1 MWISDRKNFAHDAS
15 LPIRKVSQISNE
27 IPATTPHQLQSNWLW
42 KKMVKHLMWIMVR
55 KTRPVD
61 ICRYYTRKTKI
72 CGHKFHKYVQHM
84 LRKQAEQICS
94 EMDKLMQLLLKNSQ
108 AAWILMST
116 AMAHQLGYNLTLQY
130 PGDMLESANMV
141 DNHPPRPFGGYFKR
155 FFMTMTITCIFVKM
169 TTAPMSWTIVVVV
182 VC

>member
-1 MWISDRKNFAHDAS
+1 MEKNGQAS
-15 LPIRKVSQISNE
+15 N
-27 IPATTPHQLQSNWLW
+27 
-42 KKMVKHLMWIMVR
+42 
-55 KTRPVD
+55 VD
-61 ICRYYTRKTKI
+61 YGEENPTGPNYTKI

-94 EMDKLMQLLLKNSQ
+94 EMDKVMQLLLKNSQ

-116 AMAHQLGYNLTLQY
+116 SAMAHQLDYNLTLQY

-155 FFMTMTITCIFVKM
+155 FFNDNDNDLHLCQNDYCTYVLDHCCCSCLLSSCSCGGCCRSRCNCLALTINEV
-169 TTAPMSWTIVVVV
+169 AVVTDLN
-182 VC
+182 

>member
-1 MWISDRKNFAHDAS
+1 
-15 LPIRKVSQISNE
+15 
-27 IPATTPHQLQSNWLW
+27 
-42 KKMVKHLMWIMVR
+42 MWIMVR

-61 ICRYYTRKTKI
+61 FCPKNDTRKIKI

-94 EMDKLMQLLLKNSQ
+94 EMDKVMQLLLKNSQ

-116 AMAHQLGYNLTLQY
+116 AMAHQLDYNLTLQY

-155 FFMTMTITCIFVKM
+155 FFNDNDNDLHLCQNDYCTYVLDHCCCSCLFSSCSCGGCCRSRCNCLALTVNEV
-169 TTAPMSWTIVVVV
+169 AVVTDLN
-182 VC
+182 